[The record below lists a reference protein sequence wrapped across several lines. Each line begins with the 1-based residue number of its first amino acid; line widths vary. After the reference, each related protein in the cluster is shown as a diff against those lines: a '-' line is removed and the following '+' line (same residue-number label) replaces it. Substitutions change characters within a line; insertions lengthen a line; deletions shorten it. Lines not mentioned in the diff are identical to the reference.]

1 MSELN
6 LSVKDS
12 IARLQLNRPAVLNA
26 LSPDLL
32 QKLIDR
38 CDELA
43 RDDVTKVVVLEGSGK
58 HFCAGADLPQFTK
71 RMQTDPHGTADL
83 GRRAAEALAAI
94 PQITIAA
101 IKGYCIG
108 GALVLSAACDLRIAA
123 DNSRFSIPEL
133 DAGIPL
139 SWGGMAHV
147 VRLVG
152 ESLAND
158 LILTC
163 RRFDADD
170 ALRAGFISRIVA
182 AGKFEEEVTA
192 LAESV
197 AAKPRIV
204 LRQTKRK
211 LTDIRA
217 GTFDARDD
225 AAEMIAAMAD
235 PEAMSIGQEYIRK
248 NIGK

>member
-1 MSELN
+1 MSEIE
-6 LSVKDS
+6 LSVTGS
-12 IARLQLNRPAVLNA
+12 IARLQFNRPDVFNA
-26 LSPDLL
+26 LSPNLL
-32 QKLIDR
+32 EGLISR
-38 CDELA
+38 CGELA
-43 RDDVTKVVVLEGSGK
+43 PDESIKVVVLEGSGK

-71 RMQTDPHGTADL
+71 HMESDPRGTADL

-123 DNSRFSIPEL
+123 DDSRFAIPEL

-147 VRLVG
+147 VRLLG

-158 LILTC
+158 LVLTC
-163 RRFDADD
+163 RRFDAAD
-170 ALRAGFISRIVA
+170 ALRSGFISRIVSANQFA
-182 AGKFEEEVTA
+182 AEVTA
-192 LAESV
+192 LAETI

-211 LTDIRA
+211 LIDIRA
-217 GTFDARDD
+217 GSFDARDD
-225 AAEMIAAMAD
+225 AAEMIDAMRD

-248 NIGK
+248 TIGK

>member
-6 LSVKDS
+6 LSVEDG

-26 LSPDLL
+26 LSPGLL
-32 QKLIDR
+32 LELIDR

-58 HFCAGADLPQFTK
+58 HFCAGADLPLFIK
-71 RMQTDPHGTADL
+71 RMETDPHGTADL

-170 ALRAGFISRIVA
+170 ALRAGFISRIIS
-182 AGKFEEEVTA
+182 AGEFAEEVTA

-235 PEAMSIGQEYIRK
+235 LEATSIGQEYIRK